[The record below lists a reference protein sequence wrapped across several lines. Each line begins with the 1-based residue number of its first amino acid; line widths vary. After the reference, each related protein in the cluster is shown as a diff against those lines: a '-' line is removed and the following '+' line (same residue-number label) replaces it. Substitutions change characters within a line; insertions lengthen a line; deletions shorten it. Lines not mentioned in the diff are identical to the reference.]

1 MRSDSAEEH
10 VFFRWVD
17 RVVSLFEYLALLA
30 LWGMAFLLLYDI
42 VVRYVLDRSSDWSLD
57 VVQLVQVTLAFAAA
71 TPVLRAGGH
80 INMEALP
87 AAVSPRTRLGLEM
100 VANAICVLGC
110 LCMVVVTWRTFVRS
124 YEMSELAYAV
134 AIPLSP
140 WKLFIVVSFFLLA
153 LQFFRSFVGN
163 LKDRAA

>member
-1 MRSDSAEEH
+1 MQSEPSKEH
-10 VFFRWVD
+10 VFFRWID
-17 RVVSLFEYLALLA
+17 KVVSLFETLALLA
-30 LWGMAFLLLYDI
+30 LWAMACLLMYDI
-42 VVRYVLDRSSDWSLD
+42 ILRYVLDRSSDWSLD

-71 TPVLRAGGH
+71 APVLRIGGH

-87 AAVSPRTRLGLEM
+87 ALLSAHTRHGLDM
-100 VANAICVLGC
+100 LSNGICTLGC
-110 LCMVVVTWRTFVRS
+110 LYMVVISWRTFVRS

-140 WKLFIVVSFFLLA
+140 WKLFIVLSFFLLA

-163 LKDRAA
+163 VRARSA